1 MKIRQNISK
10 YYGGG
15 IVYTP
20 FIPNKPQETTT
31 TTTNGSSD
39 QNKDN
44 TFTKEVMEI
53 LSENGIPNDV
63 DQFLSQ
69 ANNLLSTSSNI
80 GKSLFENNS
89 YDMSD
94 IIKLRSLANKI
105 KFNKQLYD
113 DATDQMIKERSWSEV
128 AMNDKGQMYVYS
140 DNGMSLID
148 PYEYYKNPE
157 QYTLLTNSQLLTL
170 RETQPNLSYNQTIL
184 NNISNSV
191 GTESIV
197 NYLKGVIKDFG
208 TKSTEGY
215 TNKNQMDIESGFAN
229 LLMGGPEGYYKIT
242 NKDQGTEKALEYLYN
257 ALPSNM
263 LHTLRVKTAAEGGN
277 PNSKKD
283 VMNLIGLAITEHTS
297 NSIELKHEGTNK
309 SGSGS
314 TASKDGLV
322 DISRAEAMAYGR
334 IVDGTWMNIS
344 PGTNTPLS
352 LFVQSYGAPTDRQG
366 DQVKQST
373 LQKLLDTAELG
384 KIIDKGSMYFGN
396 TKIDIN
402 NIDKIVWDNTKSQ
415 KRAILPY
422 TITDDG
428 SYKPDLA
435 ALEKYNE
442 FVKFVENY
450 PELTNIEKM
459 EKAKSMG
466 LSIHFDKD
474 NKPQFDDNVV
484 MPFMIIA
491 GFADEDALSDP
502 DKDQFVYKTS
512 GDEEDNL
519 ETLLERVI
527 QADFDEDYS
536 VGVFTNIYKGNI
548 FMPITDSK
556 IATFQDNNELTEKS
570 NYVDVWNQAQ
580 ERKRKR
586 EIEKNSKYKT
596 TF

>member
-20 FIPNKPQETTT
+20 FIPNEPQETITSTSGSTT
-31 TTTNGSSD
+31 QG
-39 QNKDN
+39 KDN
-44 TFTKEVMEI
+44 PFTKEVMEI
-53 LSENGIPNDV
+53 LAENGIPNDV
-63 DQFLSQ
+63 DTFLSQ
-69 ANNLLSTSSNI
+69 ANNLLQTSSVI
-80 GKSLFENNS
+80 GQSLFTGDA

-94 IIKLRSLANKI
+94 VIKLRSLANKI

-113 DATDQMIKERSWSEV
+113 DATEQMTKERSWSEA

-140 DNGMSLID
+140 DKGMSLID
-148 PYEYYKNPE
+148 PYEYYKNSD
-157 QYTLLTNSQLLTL
+157 QYTILTNSQLLTL

-215 TNKNQMDIESGFAN
+215 TNKNQADIESGFAN

-257 ALPSNM
+257 TLPSNM

-277 PNSKKD
+277 PNSKQD
-283 VMNLIGLAITEHTS
+283 VMNLIGLALTEHT
-297 NSIELKHEGTNK
+297 NHAIELKHEGIGS

-314 TASKDGLV
+314 GSSNSANLTDV
-322 DISRAEAMAYGR
+322 SRAEAMAYGR
-334 IVDGTWMNIS
+334 IVDGNWMNILPTGVNS
-344 PGTNTPLS
+344 KLEVYAQPYGVPTNRL
-352 LFVQSYGAPTDRQG
+352 G
-366 DQVKQST
+366 DQVQQST
-373 LQKLLDTAELG
+373 LQKLLDNAEVG

-396 TKIDIN
+396 TKIDWH
-402 NIDKIVWDNTKSQ
+402 NIDKIVWDNTQSQ
-415 KRAILPY
+415 KRVVLPY
-422 TITDDG
+422 TIANDG
-428 SYKPDLA
+428 SYKPDLDV
-435 ALEKYNE
+435 LEKYEE
-442 FVKFVENY
+442 FSKFVENH

-459 EKAKSMG
+459 EKAKTMG
-466 LSIHFDKD
+466 LDIHIDQN
-474 NKPQFDDNVV
+474 NKVQFNDSAV
-484 MPFMIIA
+484 MPFMVIA
-491 GFADEDALSDP
+491 GFAGEKALSDP
-502 DKDQFVYKTS
+502 ANDNFIYKTD

-519 ETLLERVI
+519 ETLLERII
-527 QADFDEDYS
+527 QADFDKDYS
-536 VGVFTNIYKGNI
+536 VGWTEDIYKGNI

-556 IATFQDNNELTEKS
+556 LALFQSNNELTPKS
-570 NYVDVWNQAQ
+570 SYIDVWNQAQ
-580 ERKRKR
+580 EKERLQ
-586 EIEKNSKYKT
+586 NSNFRT